1 MVSLQYFYQFGLN
14 CVSEANI
21 FVLKNL
27 YQCTFQIL
35 QVFHTSKM
43 HHFSSHTTISHNNNN
58 NVLVVNSGSWIPNVQ
73 SKSQYLQV
81 DLLQVRNI
89 SAIMTQGRNK
99 WECNCGE
106 WVTLYT
112 LSYSLC
118 GSIWSEYIANGSIKV
133 RLVHSVTYHYVRAII
148 IILIISI
155 SFVIII
161 IESYPLS
168 LYFCPSPWPLSSS
181 SLS

>member
-1 MVSLQYFYQFGLN
+1 MFQKRTYS
-14 CVSEANI
+14 
-21 FVLKNL
+21 
-27 YQCTFQIL
+27 FQICIGVHFRYCRFFT
-35 QVFHTSKM
+35 QVKC
-43 HHFSSHTTISHNNNN
+43 TILVPIQQYHNNNNNNNN

-81 DLLQVRNI
+81 DLLQVRTI
-89 SAIMTQGRNK
+89 SAIMTQGRNE

-118 GSIWSEYIANGSIKV
+118 GSIWSDYIANGSIKV
-133 RLVHSVTYHYVRAII
+133 RLLYSVTYHYVRAIL

-155 SFVIII
+155 SFAIII

-181 SLS
+181 SSS